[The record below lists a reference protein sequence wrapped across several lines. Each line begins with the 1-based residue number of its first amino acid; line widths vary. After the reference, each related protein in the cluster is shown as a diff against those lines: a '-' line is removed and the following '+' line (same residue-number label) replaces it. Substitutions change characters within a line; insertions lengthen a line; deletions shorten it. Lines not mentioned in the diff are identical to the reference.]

1 MLVWTWAWK
10 PPPEAVGAGPAPGA
24 QRCAPA
30 AFCGRVI
37 VRATLGLLCVAAVM
51 ACTQRGV
58 VGPSP
63 ALNPT
68 EVIAAQLTA
77 LRNNGEDNAGI
88 ARAFRFASPGNRRMT
103 GPLPRFA
110 MMIKAQFP
118 EMLTFER
125 MAFGPLRVHGE
136 RALQVVILVQ
146 PDASLHAYRY
156 LLSRVTTDDCDGCWM
171 IDGVVPL
178 SRDANAPRR
187 RSGVI

>member
-10 PPPEAVGAGPAPGA
+10 PPPDAVVAGRAAGA
-24 QRCAPA
+24 QRRAPGRCRGWASYRA
-30 AFCGRVI
+30 AL
-37 VRATLGLLCVAAVM
+37 ALLCVVAAV

-63 ALNPT
+63 ALSPT
-68 EVIAAQLTA
+68 EVVAAQLSA
-77 LRNNGEDNAGI
+77 LKHASADNAGI

-110 MMIKAQFP
+110 HMIRVHFP

-125 MAFGPLRVHGE
+125 MAFGPLRVAGG
-136 RALQVVILVQ
+136 RATQVVVLVQ
-146 PDASLHAYRY
+146 PDGSLHAYRY
-156 LLSRVTTDDCDGCWM
+156 LLSRVTTDDCEGCWM

-178 SRDANAPRR
+178 SPEAGAPVRR
-187 RSGVI
+187 GGKI